1 MRSLAVRLMVLAVG
15 LGVIVGGFGVA
26 QPRGPVTTDFADE
39 TATRLQPDRDRSFWV
54 RPGDIDKDGDLDLI
68 VGNRPGDPAL
78 IRVLINQQGKLENDS
93 ARRMPAIP
101 SQVPFGADLGDI
113 DRDGDLDIA
122 LAMAGGQGGGEPD
135 RILVNTGTGL
145 FQDETSNRLP
155 GVVINRS
162 FVARFCD
169 VDSDG
174 DLDLFVGT
182 LVGEPARLWMNDG
195 TGRYSDE
202 SGSRLQQVGAF
213 SIAAADCADPDG
225 DKDNDLVLGTGEPTQ
240 GGVNQVNRVFINS
253 NRGFFTDETAYRV
266 SFEQGT
272 NTLSIKYLDVDGDGD
287 LDVFACN
294 NPITPPTIAGR
305 AVLWI
310 NNGKGFFSDE
320 TALRLPFGVF
330 NCVDFDFADFDSDKD
345 LDIAMVRAQQTP
357 QAPNLLLMN
366 DGRGYFIA
374 IDLPVE
380 GGNEGGNGVVFK
392 DLTGDGKPD
401 IYIARVGQDVLLV
414 NRNPGASRP

>member
-1 MRSLAVRLMVLAVG
+1 MRALVFRLAVLVVGLAV
-15 LGVIVGGFGVA
+15 VGGFVVA
-26 QPRGPVTTDFADE
+26 QPRGPVSTDFADE

-54 RPGDIDKDGDLDLI
+54 RAADIDKDGDLDLI

-78 IRVLINQQGKLENDS
+78 IRVLINQQGKFENDS
-93 ARRMPAIP
+93 ARRIPAIP
-101 SQVPFGADLGDI
+101 SQIPFGADLGDI
-113 DRDGDLDIA
+113 DRDGDLDIV
-122 LAMAGGQGGGEPD
+122 LAMGGGQGGGEPD
-135 RILVNTGTGL
+135 RILVNTGAGL

-162 FVARFCD
+162 FAARFCD

-182 LVGEPARLWMNDG
+182 QAGEPARLWMNDG
-195 TGRYSDE
+195 TGRYADE
-202 SGSRLQQVGAF
+202 SGSRFQQVGSF
-213 SIAAADCADPDG
+213 SVAAADCADLDG

-240 GGVNQVNRVFINS
+240 GGVNQVNRVLINS

-272 NTLSIKYLDVDGDGD
+272 NTTAIKYLDVDGDGD

-330 NCVDFDFADFDSDKD
+330 NCVDFDYADFDGDKD

-401 IYIARVGQDVLLV
+401 IYIARDGKDVLLI
-414 NRNPGASRP
+414 NKATTSRP

>member
-1 MRSLAVRLMVLAVG
+1 MRSLVFRLVVVGVGLAV
-15 LGVIVGGFGVA
+15 VGGFGVA
-26 QPRGPVTTDFADE
+26 QPRGPVSTDFADE
-39 TATRLQPDRDRSFWV
+39 TATRLQPERDRSFWV

-68 VGNRPGDPAL
+68 VGNRPGDAAL
-78 IRVLINQQGKLENDS
+78 IRVLVNQQGRFENDS
-93 ARRMPAIP
+93 ARRIP
-101 SQVPFGADLGDI
+101 STVPSQIPFGADLGDI
-113 DRDGDLDIA
+113 DRDGDLDLV
-122 LAMAGGQGGGEPD
+122 LAMGGERGGGEPD
-135 RILVNTGTGL
+135 RILVNTGGGI

-169 VDSDG
+169 IDSDG

-182 LVGEPARLWMNDG
+182 LSGEPARLWVNDG
-195 TGRYSDE
+195 SGRYADE

-213 SIAAADCADPDG
+213 SIAAADCADPDK
-225 DKDNDLVLGTGEPTQ
+225 DTDNDLVLGTGEPTQ

-272 NTLSIKYLDVDGDGD
+272 NTLAIKYLDVDGDGD

-294 NPITPPTIAGR
+294 NPITPATIAGR

-330 NCVDFDFADFDSDKD
+330 NCVDFDFADFDGDKD

-366 DGRGYFIA
+366 DGRGYFIT
-374 IDLPVE
+374 IDLPAE

-414 NRNPGASRP
+414 NRNPGTSRP

>member
-1 MRSLAVRLMVLAVG
+1 MRSLVFRLVVLAVG
-15 LGVIVGGFGVA
+15 LGVVGGFGVA
-26 QPRGPVTTDFADE
+26 QPRGPVSTDFADE

-54 RPGDIDKDGDLDLI
+54 RAGDIDKDGDLDLI
-68 VGNRPGDPAL
+68 AGNRPGDAAL
-78 IRVLINQQGKLENDS
+78 IRVLVNQQGKFENDS
-93 ARRMPAIP
+93 ARRLPAIP
-101 SQVPFGADLGDI
+101 SQIPFGADLGDI
-113 DRDGDLDIA
+113 DRDGDLDIV
-122 LAMAGGQGGGEPD
+122 LAMGGGQGGGEPD
-135 RILVNTGTGL
+135 RMLVNTGAGL
-145 FQDETSNRLP
+145 FQDETASRLA

-169 VDSDG
+169 IDSDG

-182 LVGEPARLWMNDG
+182 LAGEPARLWVNDG
-195 TGRYSDE
+195 SGRYSDE
-202 SGSRLQQVGAF
+202 SGSRLQQVGSF
-213 SIAAADCADPDG
+213 SVAAADCADPDK
-225 DKDNDLVLGTGEPTQ
+225 DNDNDLVLGTGEPTQ

-272 NTLSIKYLDVDGDGD
+272 NTLAIKYLDVDGDGD

-294 NPITPPTIAGR
+294 APIIPAGLAGR
-305 AVLWI
+305 AMLWI
-310 NNGKGFFSDE
+310 NDGKGFFSDE
-320 TALRLPFGVF
+320 TALHLPFGVF
-330 NCVDFDFADFDSDKD
+330 NCIDFDFADFDSDKD
-345 LDIAMVRAQQTP
+345 LDIAMVRVQQTP

-374 IDLPVE
+374 ADLPAE
-380 GGNEGGNGVVFK
+380 GGNEGGSGVVFK

-414 NRNPGASRP
+414 NRNPGTSRP

>member
-1 MRSLAVRLMVLAVG
+1 MRLLVFRLMVLVVG
-15 LGVIVGGFGVA
+15 LAMVGGFVVA
-26 QPRGPVTTDFADE
+26 QPRGPVSTDFADE
-39 TATRLQPDRDRSFWV
+39 TTTRLQPDRDRSFWV
-54 RPGDIDKDGDLDLI
+54 RAADIDKDGDLDLI

-78 IRVLINQQGKLENDS
+78 IRVLINQQGKFENDS
-93 ARRMPAIP
+93 ARRIPAIP
-101 SQVPFGADLGDI
+101 SQIPFGADLGDI
-113 DRDGDLDIA
+113 DRDGDLDIV
-122 LAMAGGQGGGEPD
+122 LAMGGGQGGGEPD
-135 RILVNTGTGL
+135 RILVNTGAGL
-145 FQDETSNRLP
+145 FQDETSTRLP

-162 FVARFCD
+162 FAARFCD

-182 LVGEPARLWMNDG
+182 TAGEPARLWMNDG
-195 TGRYSDE
+195 TGRYADE
-202 SGSRLQQVGAF
+202 SGSRLQQVGSF
-213 SIAAADCADPDG
+213 SVAAVDCADLDG

-240 GGVNQVNRVFINS
+240 GGVNQVNRVLINS

-272 NTLSIKYLDVDGDGD
+272 NTTAIKYLDVDGDGD
-287 LDVFACN
+287 LDIFACN
-294 NPITPPTIAGR
+294 NPITPATIAGR

-330 NCVDFDFADFDSDKD
+330 NCVDFDYADFDGDKD

-374 IDLPVE
+374 ADLPAE
-380 GGNEGGNGVVFK
+380 GGNEGGNGIVFK

-401 IYIARVGQDVLLV
+401 IYIARVGQDVMLV
-414 NRNPGASRP
+414 NRNSGASRP